1 MRYYDGYPKYVT
13 VAEKRAKAEKKLAAL
28 KKKNP
33 GIQPVAIEGQTLAK
47 TWWGKA
53 WNKNL
58 ERYAD
63 YANRIGRGRSYVRH
77 GAVIDLQIQPGNV
90 SGLVMGSAAAP
101 YRVTVTIKPIPP
113 KQWQHIKDQCKGKM
127 DSIKQLMAG
136 KFPKALEDLFTQKD
150 KGLFPSPKEIE
161 LNCSCPDGAVMCKHV
176 AAVLYGIGARLDQNP
191 DLFFV
196 LRKAKIKDL
205 VAETVK
211 ETKKDLLSRS
221 GKRSSKIIDEESRNL
236 SDMFGI
242 DLDMDGN
249 MDGSTPLPPAVPE
262 SPGKASPKPGKP
274 RAEKTTAVKS
284 KPGRTKAEKAEKK
297 PPRAVGTGRKP
308 PSVKP
313 AAPKAVSTPAAFPK
327 IKDAAGIE
335 TLFRRRTKRPVTAAE
350 VIEKSDMDPQ
360 KVRNILF
367 GLIKKGK
374 LERVSRGVYKW
385 VRPEPR

>member
-1 MRYYDGYPKYVT
+1 MYYGYPKYVS
-13 VAEKRAKAEKKLAAL
+13 VAEKKAKAEKKLAAL

-33 GIQPVAIEGQTLAK
+33 GIQPVVIQGQTLAK

-77 GAVIDLQIQPGNV
+77 GAVLDLQIQPGKV
-90 SGLVMGSAAAP
+90 SGLVMGSSSTP
-101 YRVTVTIKPIPP
+101 YQVTVTINPISQ

-127 DSIKQLMAG
+127 ESIKQLMAG
-136 KFPKALEDLFTQKD
+136 KFPQALEDLFTQQG

-161 LNCSCPDGAVMCKHV
+161 LDCSCPDSAVMCKHV
-176 AAVLYGIGARLDQNP
+176 AAVLYGIGVRLDQDP
-191 DLFFV
+191 ALFFV
-196 LRKAKIKDL
+196 LRKAKVNDL
-205 VAETVK
+205 IAETVK
-211 ETKKDLLSRS
+211 ETKKDLLIRS
-221 GKRSSKIIDEESRNL
+221 GKRSPKIIDEESRNL

-242 DLDMDGN
+242 DLDMDG
-249 MDGSTPLPPAVPE
+249 SAPLPPAVPE
-262 SPGKASPKPGKP
+262 SPGKTSPKPGKP
-274 RAEKTTAVKS
+274 RT
-284 KPGRTKAEKAEKK
+284 GKK
-297 PPRAVGTGRKP
+297 PSQAARSGRKT
-308 PSVKP
+308 SS
-313 AAPKAVSTPAAFPK
+313 AQTAFPE

-335 TLFRRRTKRPVTAAE
+335 ALFRRRTKRPTTAAE
-350 VIEKSDMDPQ
+350 LIEKSDMDPQ
-360 KVRNILF
+360 KIRNILF

>member
-1 MRYYDGYPKYVT
+1 MYYGYPKYVS

-33 GIQPVAIEGQTLAK
+33 GIQPVVIEGQALAK

-77 GAVIDLQIQPGNV
+77 GAVLDLQIQPGKV
-90 SGLVMGSAAAP
+90 SGLVMGSTSTP

-113 KQWQHIKDQCKGKM
+113 KQWQHIKNECKGKM

-136 KFPKALEDLFTQKD
+136 KFPKALGDLFTQKG

-161 LNCSCPDGAVMCKHV
+161 LDCSCPDWAVMCKHV
-176 AAVLYGIGARLDQNP
+176 AAVLYGIGARLDQDP
-191 DLFFV
+191 GLFFV
-196 LRKAKIKDL
+196 LRKAKVNDL

-211 ETKKDLLSRS
+211 ETKKDLLIRS
-221 GKRSSKIIDEESRNL
+221 GKKSSRIIDQESQNL

-242 DLDMDGN
+242 DLDMVDQ
-249 MDGSTPLPPAVPE
+249 DGSPPLPPAKTKPA
-262 SPGKASPKPGKP
+262 GKASAKPGKS
-274 RAEKTTAVKS
+274 RVGKVKS
-284 KPGRTKAEKAEKK
+284 GR
-297 PPRAVGTGRKP
+297 
-308 PSVKP
+308 
-313 AAPKAVSTPAAFPK
+313 PKAAKAKNKSSRPADTARKTASAK
-327 IKDAAGIE
+327 IKTAADIE
-335 TLFRRRTKRPVTAAE
+335 TLFKRRTKSHTTAAE

-360 KVRNILF
+360 KVRNILS
-367 GLIKKGK
+367 GLLRKGK

-385 VRPEPR
+385 VRPEEIIGKRKES

>member
-1 MRYYDGYPKYVT
+1 MYYGYPKYVS
-13 VAEKRAKAEKKLAAL
+13 VAEKQAKAEKKLAAL

-33 GIQPVAIEGQTLAK
+33 GIQPVVIQGQALAK

-77 GAVIDLQIQPGNV
+77 GAVLDLQIQPGKV
-90 SGLVMGSAAAP
+90 SGLVMGSTSTP
-101 YRVTVTIKPIPP
+101 YRVTVTINPIPQ

-127 DSIKQLMAG
+127 ESIKQLMAG
-136 KFPKALEDLFTQKD
+136 KFPKALEDLFTQQG

-161 LNCSCPDGAVMCKHV
+161 LDCSCPDSAVMCKHV
-176 AAVLYGIGARLDQNP
+176 AAVLYGIGVRLDQDP
-191 DLFFV
+191 GLFFV
-196 LRKAKIKDL
+196 LRKAKVNDL
-205 VAETVK
+205 ISETVK

-221 GKRSSKIIDEESRNL
+221 EKKSSRIIDEESRNL

-242 DLDMDGN
+242 DLDMN
-249 MDGSTPLPPAVPE
+249 GSAPLPPAVPE
-262 SPGKASPKPGKP
+262 SPGKASSKPGKP
-274 RAEKTTAVKS
+274 GSVKS
-284 KPGRTKAEKAEKK
+284 KPGRSKAARAEKK
-297 PPRAVGTGRKP
+297 SPRSADTGK
-308 PSVKP
+308 KN
-313 AAPKAVSTPAAFPK
+313 AAAK

-335 TLFRRRTKRPVTAAE
+335 TLFRRRTKHHTTAAE
-350 VIEKSDMDPQ
+350 IIEKSDMDPQ
-360 KVRNILF
+360 KVRNILY

-385 VRPEPR
+385 VRPEPL

>member
-1 MRYYDGYPKYVT
+1 MMHYGYPKYVS

-33 GIQPVAIEGQTLAK
+33 GIQPVVIEGRALAK

-77 GAVIDLQIQPGNV
+77 RAVLDLQIQPGMV
-90 SGLVMGSAAAP
+90 SGLVMGSTASP
-101 YRVTVTIKPIPP
+101 YRVTVTIKPIPQ
-113 KQWQHIKDQCKGKM
+113 KQWQRIKDQCKGKM
-127 DSIKQLMAG
+127 ESIKKLMAG
-136 KFPKALEDLFTQKD
+136 KFPKALEELFTQKD
-150 KGLFPSPKEIE
+150 KGLFPSPKEID
-161 LNCSCPDGAVMCKHV
+161 LDCSCPDRAVMCKHV
-176 AAVLYGIGARLDQNP
+176 AAVLYGIGARLDQDP
-191 DLFFV
+191 GLFFV
-196 LRKAKIKDL
+196 LRRAKVNELIS
-205 VAETVK
+205 ETVK

-221 GKRSSKIIDEESRNL
+221 EKKSSRVIDEESPNL

-242 DLDMDGN
+242 DLDMDE
-249 MDGSTPLPPAVPE
+249 SAPSPPAVPE
-262 SPGKASPKPGKP
+262 SPGKASPKPGKLKP
-274 RAEKTTAVKS
+274 KS
-284 KPGRTKAEKAEKK
+284 PKASKAAKK
-297 PPRAVGTGRKP
+297 PPRSAGTGRKTA
-308 PSVKP
+308 S
-313 AAPKAVSTPAAFPK
+313 PK

-335 TLFRRRTKRPVTAAE
+335 TLFRRRTKRHTTAAE
-350 VIEKSDMDPQ
+350 VIEKSDMAPQ
-360 KVRNILF
+360 KVRNILS